1 MKKKHWAIR
10 LKKYLEDVA
19 TLTFFLVTGLI
30 FIIAAGVTLT
40 FVWLYTR
47 R

>member
-1 MKKKHWAIR
+1 MRKSSVDRFYEYLQNVAVWTFMLTMGAIFV
-10 LKKYLEDVA
+10 VA
-19 TLTFFLVTGLI
+19 G
-30 FIIAAGVTLT
+30 AVTLT